1 MNKVS
6 KRAWLVLIA
15 AAAILCGLVT
25 FIVRYI
31 KNAEQWVTFPGN
43 PHLYSGINPSIG
55 TVSDASGELLLDA
68 TENRVYA
75 HDLLLRQST
84 MHLLG
89 DRDGFIE
96 APLLGHYA
104 EDMISYSA
112 IHGLKI
118 EEKEPAAAELT
129 ISAAVQRTALSAL
142 AGRKGTVGVYNYK
155 TGEILCAVTSPT
167 YDPDQVPKITEENEA
182 MYEGVYVN
190 RFFRSSY
197 TPGSVFKALTASAA
211 LAEIEGIESMTF
223 YCGGEVIIDGERI
236 VCAGYHGEQDLATA
250 FKNSCNVAFG
260 ELTVLLGK
268 ETMSEYADMIGIN
281 SSLLF
286 DGIHT
291 ISGSFDV
298 SEAGEGS
305 LAWAGI
311 GQYTDLINP
320 CQYMTFMGMLANGG
334 KAAQPYLMERI
345 VTDGT
350 VSYEADTVMLDSGL
364 KPEVTRT
371 MVQMMR
377 NNVVQGYGTAMFP
390 DVEVCAKSG
399 TAEMAEGKQSTALF
413 AGFVTDDRYPLAFI
427 VVVEE
432 GGTGASA
439 AAPIAGSVLSSCVAF
454 IDSQNSS
461 K

>member
-6 KRAWLVLIA
+6 KRAWLVLA
-15 AAAILCGLVT
+15 AAAVIFCGVILFV
-25 FIVRYI
+25 VRYAR
-31 KNAEQWVTFPGN
+31 NASEWVTFPGN

-55 TVSDASGELLLDA
+55 TVRDASGELLLDSSG
-68 TENRVYA
+68 ERIYA
-75 HDLLLRQST
+75 HDLMLRRST

-104 EDMISYSA
+104 EDMISYSPVY
-112 IHGLKI
+112 GLVI
-118 EEKEPAAAELT
+118 EEKTPATAELT
-129 ISAAVQRTALSAL
+129 IAASVQKAALNAL
-142 AGRKGTVGVYNYK
+142 GGRKGTVGVYNYV
-155 TGEILCAVTSPT
+155 TGEVLCAVTSPT
-167 YDPDQVPKITEENEA
+167 YDPDDVPKITEENEA
-182 MYEGVYVN
+182 QYDGVYVN

-197 TPGSVFKALTASAA
+197 TPGSVFKALTATAA
-211 LAEIEGIESMTF
+211 LSELEDAESMTF

-250 FKNSCNVAFG
+250 LKNSCNVAFG

-268 ETMSEYADMIGIN
+268 DIMTEYAEKAGIT
-281 SSLLF
+281 SSLSF
-286 DGIHT
+286 DGIRT
-291 ISGSFDV
+291 ASGSFDV
-298 SEAGEGS
+298 SDAGEGS

-334 KAAQPYLMERI
+334 KAAQPYLMQRI

-350 VSYEADTVMLDSGL
+350 ASYQAETVMLESGL
-364 KPEVTRT
+364 RSDVTRT
-371 MVQMMR
+371 MAEMMR
-377 NNVVQGYGTAMFP
+377 NNVVQGYGTALFP

-399 TAEMAEGKQSTALF
+399 TAEMAEGKASTALF
-413 AGFVTDDRYPLAFI
+413 AGFVTDAKYPLAFI

-439 AAPIAGSVLSSCVAF
+439 AAPIAGTVLSACVEH
-454 IDSQNSS
+454 IDRQNSS

>member
-1 MNKVS
+1 LNRIA
-6 KRAWLVLIA
+6 KRAGVLLLLVGILFAGLIFFVA
-15 AAAILCGLVT
+15 EYVT
-25 FIVRYI
+25 
-31 KNAEQWVTFPGN
+31 KAGEWVVFPGS
-43 PHLYSGINPSIG
+43 PHVYYGGNLGYG
-55 TVSDASGELLLDA
+55 TVVDRNNVILLDMNQTREYSQSEALRKA
-68 TENRVYA
+68 TV
-75 HDLLLRQST
+75 HW
-84 MHLLG
+84 LG
-89 DRDGFIE
+89 DRSGSVDG
-96 APLLGHYA
+96 
-104 EDMISYSA
+104 
-112 IHGLKI
+112 
-118 EEKEPAAAELT
+118 
-129 ISAAVQRTALSAL
+129 SAL
-142 AGRKGTVGVYNYK
+142 ASHSHQMVGFDLLNGIYSYGDTGSVAKLSLCAQAQMAALEALGDRRGTVAVYNYK